1 MHRDQVAC
9 GAEGYQIWRHADKH
23 DAKTRVSTTVNNV
36 LENAMELSRVRF
48 VLARTSH
55 PGNIGSAARAIR
67 TMGFRQL
74 SLVSPADF
82 PHLEAHMMAAGAD
95 DVLEAAA
102 QFECLPQAIGDC
114 SLVLGATARLR
125 GVALEELPPRVAARR
140 ALDAAA
146 EGRNV
151 AFVFGNEQSGLSNDE
166 IKLCHAVVHIPSDP
180 SYSSL
185 NLSQAVQVVA
195 YELRMAYL
203 EGIPSRQ
210 GNADPPA
217 TAAELEGFFEHL
229 ATTLYDI
236 DFHKGRSDR
245 TIMRRL
251 RRLFLRAAPD
261 QRELRVL
268 RGILADVQRVADL
281 SRYK

>member
-1 MHRDQVAC
+1 MALT
-9 GAEGYQIWRHADKH
+9 
-23 DAKTRVSTTVNNV
+23 DA
-36 LENAMELSRVRF
+36 LENLTDQSRVRF

-74 SLVSPADF
+74 SLVSPAAF
-82 PHLEAHMMAAGAD
+82 PHMDAHMMAAGAD
-95 DVLEAAA
+95 DVLEAAVRFDSL
-102 QFECLPQAIGDC
+102 QDAIGDC

-125 GVALEELPPRVAARR
+125 GVSLEELTPRMAARR

-151 AFVFGNEQSGLSNDE
+151 ALVFGNEQSGLSNDE
-166 IKLCHAVVHIPSDP
+166 IKLCHAAVHIPSDP

-195 YELRMAYL
+195 YELRMAWL
-203 EGIPSRQ
+203 EGVPSRQ
-210 GNADPPA
+210 GNVDPPS

-229 ATTLYDI
+229 SATLYDI
-236 DFHKGRSDR
+236 EFHKGRSDR
-245 TIMRRL
+245 TIMQRL

-268 RGILADVQRVADL
+268 RGILADAQRMGRLA
-281 SRYK
+281 RGE